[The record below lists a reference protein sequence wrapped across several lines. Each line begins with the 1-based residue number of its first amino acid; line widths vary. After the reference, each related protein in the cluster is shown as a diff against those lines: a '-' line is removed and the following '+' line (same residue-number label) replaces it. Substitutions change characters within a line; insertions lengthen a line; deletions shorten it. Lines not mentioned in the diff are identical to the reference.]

1 MVSSPSFAFIFIDTP
16 FPDSLFYMEILY
28 ISMKIL
34 NTSNVNI
41 KWMQDLE

>member
-16 FPDSLFYMEILY
+16 FDSLFYMEILY